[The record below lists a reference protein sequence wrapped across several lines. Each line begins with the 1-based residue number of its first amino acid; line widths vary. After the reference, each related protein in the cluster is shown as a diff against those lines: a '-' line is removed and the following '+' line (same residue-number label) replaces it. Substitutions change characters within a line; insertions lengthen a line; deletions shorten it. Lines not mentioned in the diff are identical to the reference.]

1 MCLLPLSYIG
11 RFIDR
16 CLSLYYRLYL
26 QAGYNC
32 EGRVLCSATFSS
44 NLTPYESAGL

>member
-16 CLSLYYRLYL
+16 RLSFYYRLYL